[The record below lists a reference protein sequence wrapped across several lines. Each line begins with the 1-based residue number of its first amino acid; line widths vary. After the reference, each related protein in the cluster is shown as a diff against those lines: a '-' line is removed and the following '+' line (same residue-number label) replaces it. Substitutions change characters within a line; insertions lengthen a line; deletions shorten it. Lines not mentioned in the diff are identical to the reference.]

1 MITCPWCGTNYVA
14 FQANC
19 KNCGGLIPFSR
30 ETPAIV
36 KPNLPEES
44 IPMPPPPPRPISN
57 SYFWQLMMVN
67 TWGIVGF
74 VFALL
79 GLIFTFL
86 GIILTVAIV
95 TAFVGIPFALFGI
108 LFLACGGAALYHSYQ
123 KAKKTIRVLREGEA
137 VEGQIVNLGQNFNV
151 RINGQHPWVISY
163 LFRVNEREYQ
173 GQVTT
178 LNTPRVGLQVGKI
191 AYVLYLPSTPEHNAL
206 YPHP

>member
-14 FQANC
+14 FQPNC
-19 KNCGGLIPFSR
+19 RNCGGLIPFSGVS
-30 ETPAIV
+30 PDIAS
-36 KPNLPEES
+36 PNLPEES
-44 IPMPPPPPRPISN
+44 ALIPPHPPRPISN
-57 SYFWQLMMVN
+57 SYFWRLLVVDA
-67 TWGIVGF
+67 WGIVGF

-79 GLIFTFL
+79 GSIFTFL

-108 LFLACGGAALYHSYQ
+108 LFLAGGGAAISHSYQ
-123 KAKKTIRVLREGEA
+123 KAKKTIQVLREGEV

-163 LFRVNEREYQ
+163 KFRVNNREYQ
-173 GQVTT
+173 GHVTT
-178 LNTPRVGLQVGKI
+178 LNSPGAGLQPGKT
-191 AYVLYLPSTPEHNAL
+191 AYVLYLQNTPEHNAL